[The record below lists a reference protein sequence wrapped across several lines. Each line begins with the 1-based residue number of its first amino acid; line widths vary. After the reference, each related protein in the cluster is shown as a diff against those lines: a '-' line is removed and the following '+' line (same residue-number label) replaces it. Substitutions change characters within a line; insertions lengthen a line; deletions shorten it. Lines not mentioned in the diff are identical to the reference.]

1 MANLLPTKPPRLIL
15 NPRKLRYLLCAPPK
29 WGKTTFATGAP
40 NSLLLAFEAGYASAE
55 CPIVVV
61 TEWDRSYKERAKGW
75 LQDDAGIVYTS
86 ALEVLEELERANPYE
101 FIVIDT
107 VDMLVK
113 MASDHCCAAA
123 KVEHPS
129 DGGDYG
135 RGYDLLQTTPVR
147 RFYNR
152 LTRIGCGIAAIT
164 HVKERTERDKFGV
177 ERYRRETT
185 LPSAIQSFVHTQSD
199 VIMHGFF
206 GRRRRG
212 QIDRDRIVSF
222 DGTNEVMAG
231 TRLRQV
237 HVPNKYIVAPPTS
250 ESLDLPWQQ
259 WENFFT
265 NSPQAGKDAEASYA
279 KLLEGLDDETTTATA
294 TATQQQKR
302 EEAKK

>member
-1 MANLLPTKPPRLIL
+1 
-15 NPRKLRYLLCAPPK
+15 
-29 WGKTTFATGAP
+29 
-40 NSLLLAFEAGYASAE
+40 LLLAFEAGYASAE

-61 TEWDRSYKERAKGW
+61 TEWDRAYKERQKGW

-86 ALEVLEELERANPYE
+86 AIEVLEELERANPYE

-107 VDMLVK
+107 IDMLVK
-113 MASDHCCAAA
+113 MASDHYCAAA

-164 HVKERTERDKFGV
+164 HVKERTEKDKFGV

-185 LPSAIQSFVHTQSD
+185 LPGAIQSFVHTQSD
-199 VIMHGFF
+199 IIMAGFF

-212 QIDRDRIVSF
+212 QIDRDRIISF
-222 DGTNEVMAG
+222 DGTDEVMAG
-231 TRLRQV
+231 TRVRQV
-237 HVPNKYIVAPPTS
+237 HIPRKYIVAPPTS
-250 ESLDLPWQQ
+250 ENLDSPWRQ
-259 WENFFT
+259 WEEFF
-265 NSPQAGKDAEASYA
+265 NDNPQAGKRAEADYA
-279 KLLEGLDDETTTATA
+279 KLFEGLDDETTASNSNS
-294 TATQQQKR
+294 KERR
-302 EEAKK
+302 EKQ